1 MWVFYEYLDASF
13 DDIIQPF
20 SFPELRKKA
29 HFCAISSTSGTAT
42 EVTAFSVITNYENG
56 IKYPL
61 ADFNITPDI
70 AIVDHELTYSMPAKL
85 CAHTGMDAMTHCLEA
100 YVSTAASLFT
110 DADALHGIREISEWL
125 SRSYAGNREARQHMH
140 EAQCLAG
147 LAFSSG
153 LLGIVHSMAH
163 KTGAAFSGGHI
174 IHGCANAMYLGK
186 VIQFNAAD
194 ARAHER
200 YAYVASEILHLPGE
214 TDDQLVA
221 ALVQEI
227 RSMNDEL
234 NIPQSIKNYGKAGV
248 IAETS
253 IIDYEEFE
261 TKKSEVAENALLD
274 ACTGSD
280 PRIPAQQEMEQLLE
294 CVYLDKDV
302 DF

>member
-1 MWVFYEYLDASF
+1 MRLSVSPGSHSRRVWSALCTPWHTRRVRRSQAG
-13 DDIIQPF
+13 
-20 SFPELRKKA
+20 
-29 HFCAISSTSGTAT
+29 ISSTVA
-42 EVTAFSVITNYENG
+42 
-56 IKYPL
+56 L
-61 ADFNITPDI
+61 TP
-70 AIVDHELTYSMPAKL
+70 
-85 CAHTGMDAMTHCLEA
+85 C
-100 YVSTAASLFT
+100 
-110 DADALHGIREISEWL
+110 
-125 SRSYAGNREARQHMH
+125 
-140 EAQCLAG
+140 
-147 LAFSSG
+147 
-153 LLGIVHSMAH
+153 
-163 KTGAAFSGGHI
+163 
-174 IHGCANAMYLGK
+174 YLGK

-234 NIPQSIKNYGKAGV
+234 NIPQGIKNYGKAGV

-261 TKKSEVAENALLD
+261 TKKSEVAANALLD
-274 ACTGSD
+274 ACTGSN